1 LIANK
6 SVLAWTAV
14 LCALAWA
21 YVIYLASRVSAMS
34 NMPGMAMTMPAVAAW
49 GIAEFAAMLVM
60 WAVMMA
66 AMMLPSVMPVIS
78 LYARVGTKRAA
89 QNQSRQPT
97 WPFVTGYLLAWAGF
111 SVLATLANWGLHSG
125 GYLTSMMGSAAPR
138 LGGIVLIAAGVY
150 QWTPLKNACLSHCRS
165 PLAFLADHWR
175 EGRTGALTM
184 GLEHGAYCV
193 GCCWFLMALLF
204 VLGVMNVAWIAVLT
218 VFILVEKMVPFGKW
232 WSRGAGAIL
241 VMWGAWLVSRP

>member
-1 LIANK
+1 
-6 SVLAWTAV
+6 
-14 LCALAWA
+14 
-21 YVIYLASRVSAMS
+21 
-34 NMPGMAMTMPAVAAW
+34 VAAW

>member
-1 LIANK
+1 
-6 SVLAWTAV
+6 
-14 LCALAWA
+14 
-21 YVIYLASRVSAMS
+21 
-34 NMPGMAMTMPAVAAW
+34 
-49 GIAEFAAMLVM
+49 
-60 WAVMMA
+60 
-66 AMMLPSVMPVIS
+66 
-78 LYARVGTKRAA
+78 
-89 QNQSRQPT
+89 
-97 WPFVTGYLLAWAGF
+97 
-111 SVLATLANWGLHSG
+111 
-125 GYLTSMMGSAAPR
+125 MMGSAAPQ